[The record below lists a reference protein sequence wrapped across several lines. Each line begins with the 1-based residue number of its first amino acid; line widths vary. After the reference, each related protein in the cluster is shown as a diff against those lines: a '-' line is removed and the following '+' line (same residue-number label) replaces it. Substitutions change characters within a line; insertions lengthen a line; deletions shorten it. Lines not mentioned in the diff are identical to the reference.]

1 MECLPFFLFFS
12 LLLVLSYTIILPESC
27 ACCFLHIFSFHLRS
41 FGRPR
46 VVSFFISHRS
56 YILILYKYCTSL
68 DKPAHTPSYKPS
80 QTGKIAGPFID
91 DTGPPGTLYYIEEY
105 TLYCSPM
112 LACRLQIYAWTNLH
126 FGTLFLLVQYSCV
139 FLYSSL

>member
-80 QTGKIAGPFID
+80 QTGKIAGPFVD
-91 DTGPPGTLYYIEEY
+91 DTGPSGTLYYIEECTY
-105 TLYCSPM
+105 IVAQC
-112 LACRLQIYAWTNLH
+112 
-126 FGTLFLLVQYSCV
+126 LLVTYRFLCLDPPALWYS
-139 FLYSSL
+139 FHPGEI